1 MCVITWDVGVKN
13 LSFCVTNLDA
23 TRILAWADLDTSIR
37 RGTSLSRT
45 VKLMCDFLD
54 EYTSS
59 NETFRSFVGSVR
71 TCLIENQPK
80 KNPTMRVVSGILG
93 TYLYKKFGWTPLYFN
108 PAHKLTGVDVGQ
120 AFDFFSS
127 QIANDFGAKNKKG
140 GRRARWGSKE
150 AASAYRMRK
159 QASICETRR
168 LLQTE
173 TELRIWLPFFERHPK
188 KDDLSDTYLMA
199 RAYARGSARFV
210 EEEDSSDSDSKSE
223 AEGEGEGEDGA
234 GGGGGAGG
242 GAGPTTCPLRHI
254 LSGPCPVKSKKSDDV
269 LGHAK
274 YCLEERLHKEYGSSD
289 SFDQVVRSI
298 LKKSK
303 CKGIVTFRTFLES
316 RACICDRQCDIVPW
330 MFPEAHWRTLFGPS
344 QVTGTTGSG
353 GGP

>member
-13 LSFCVTNLDA
+13 LSFCVTNPDA
-23 TRILAWADLDTSIR
+23 TRILAWADLDTTIR
-37 RGTSLSRT
+37 RGMSLSVT
-45 VKLMCDFLD
+45 VKKLCDFLD

-93 TYLYKKFGWTPLYFN
+93 TYLYNKFGWTPLYFN

-120 AFDFFSS
+120 AFE
-127 QIANDFGAKNKKG
+127 FGAKNKKG

-168 LLQTE
+168 LLETE
-173 TELRIWLPFFERHPK
+173 AELRIWLPFFERHPK

-210 EEEDSSDSDSKSE
+210 EEEEGEQDSSDSDSDSDSE
-223 AEGEGEGEDGA
+223 AEGE
-234 GGGGGAGG
+234 GGAGG

-269 LGHAK
+269 LAHAK
-274 YCLEERLHKEYGSSD
+274 FCLEERLHKEYGSSD
-289 SFDQVVRSI
+289 SFDQVIRSI

-316 RACICDRQCDIVPW
+316 RACSCDDRQCDIVPW

-344 QVTGTTGSG
+344 QVRTAGL
-353 GGP
+353 